1 MGPDEEFVPHT
12 NMDEDME
19 DVEDVAPD
27 EVPSALDRSAE
38 DIVQATLAKLL
49 DYTHI
54 ADKYVPPD
62 RSWTCEED
70 LKDAARMRQHMEDH
84 NKTSV
89 CACCSR
95 RREACEV
102 HPEFL
107 SMIPNLHLLSADHDD
122 HGCGPT
128 PELPRDALMVFH
140 DCFGKKY
147 CLQVSSRTIR
157 TMINTRE
164 TIIVLIILI
173 HKTL

>member
-12 NMDEDME
+12 NVDEDME

-27 EVPSALDRSAE
+27 VVPSAMDRSAG
-38 DIVQATLAKLL
+38 DVVQATLAKLL

-95 RREACEV
+95 RREACDV

-128 PELPRDALMVFH
+128 PELPRDALTVFH

-157 TMINTRE
+157 TMNNTRE
-164 TIIVLIILI
+164 MIIVLIILI
-173 HKTL
+173 HKAL